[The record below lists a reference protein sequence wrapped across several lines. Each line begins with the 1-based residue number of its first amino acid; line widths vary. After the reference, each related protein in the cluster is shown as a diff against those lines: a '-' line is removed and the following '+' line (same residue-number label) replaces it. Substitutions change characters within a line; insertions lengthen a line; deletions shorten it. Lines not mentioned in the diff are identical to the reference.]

1 MTEQPL
7 IHDRAHGECIL
18 LVDDD
23 RYVTEALGMT
33 LERNGR
39 TTIVCSDL
47 ESAEL
52 TLSRHRVTH
61 LVTDVQFSGAFGFEG
76 LHFVGRVKERYPQCS
91 IVLITGFAT
100 DALRATALQHGATA
114 LLPKPFETWELEA
127 VFGSGPESQDGAEY
141 QMIRVPPI
149 DELLRND
156 LLSAAYQPIV
166 RLTPNGA
173 TTFAYE
179 ALSRVRGA
187 WPLGGPAE
195 LFAYAGRRSRLGELN
210 VAAIECAL
218 RDAETLPAGDAL
230 FVNVDPQALNA
241 RLVQAMKA
249 AAARA
254 NIPLSRL
261 VVEITE
267 RSNFS
272 DDGAIDDVLVSLR
285 AEGVRFALDD
295 HGSAYSHL
303 GMIDR
308 IRPSFIKVSHEFGT
322 GFEADETKLRIIRHV
337 VGLAR
342 DFGCQLVL
350 EGVETQETAQA
361 AADLGIGLAQG
372 FYFGR
377 PDTASHWTE
386 LESARAIAAA

>member
-1 MTEQPL
+1 MNGRPRGGDCVL
-7 IHDRAHGECIL
+7 I
-18 LVDDD
+18 VDDD
-23 RYVTEALGMT
+23 RYVTEALAMT

-52 TLSRHRVTH
+52 TLARFPVTH

-76 LHFVGRVKERYPQCS
+76 LHFVGQVKKLHPQCS
-91 IVLITGFAT
+91 IILITGFAT
-100 DALRATALQHGATA
+100 DALRATALAHGATA
-114 LLPKPFETWELEA
+114 LLPKPFETSELEA
-127 VFGSGPESQDGAEY
+127 VFGTGPEPADGAEY

-156 LLSAAYQPIV
+156 LLFAAFQPIV
-166 RLTPNGA
+166 RLAAGGV

-179 ALSRVRGA
+179 ALSRVRGR

-195 LFAYAGRRSRLGELN
+195 LFAYAGRRSRLCELN

-218 RDAETLPAGDAL
+218 RNAAGLPPSGAL
-230 FVNVDPQALNA
+230 FMNVDPQALNA
-241 RLVQAMKA
+241 RLVQAMKTA
-249 AAARA
+249 ATRA
-254 NIPLSRL
+254 SIPLSRL

-267 RSNFS
+267 RSNFAADES
-272 DDGAIDDVLVSLR
+272 IDDVLVSLR

-322 GFEADETKLRIIRHV
+322 GFEHDETKLRIIRHV

-342 DFGCQLVL
+342 DFGCQTVL
-350 EGVETQETAQA
+350 EGVETPETADA
-361 AADLGIGLAQG
+361 ARELGIGLAQG

-377 PDTASHWTE
+377 PDVASHWIRTE
-386 LESARAIAAA
+386 GTRVIAAA